1 MYNFIPDVFASGNFL
16 FLGDIMMTKTRK
28 LVVTA
33 MLSSIAAVLML
44 IEFPI
49 PFIAPPFYKLDF
61 SEIPA
66 LIGAFSMG
74 PVAAITIEAVKVL
87 VNFLLN
93 GSSTGGV
100 GEIANFLIGC
110 SFVIPA
116 SIIYKYKK
124 TKKQAIISMAIG
136 TLSMAVLGVFINA
149 YVMIPIY
156 SQIMPLKQIIQM
168 GMDIVPFITDT
179 LTFCIFCV
187 APFNLIKGVLVSAVT
202 GIIYK
207 PLSRVIHP
215 KN

>member
-1 MYNFIPDVFASGNFL
+1 
-16 FLGDIMMTKTRK
+16 MTKTRK